1 MHLCIF
7 FKQHSYTFFQK
18 KCLLYNANGSNL
30 KLVDVFIYKEG
41 ESSPN
46 SNFSTIL
53 HVQHSLS
60 PISIFQIKL
69 PADVSEKKY
78 SLWVRKL
85 LY

>member
-7 FKQHSYTFFQK
+7 FLNSNHILFQE
-18 KCLLYNANGSNL
+18 KCLLYNANGSNP

-69 PADVSEKKY
+69 LADVSEKKY